1 MKSTLKRDV
10 VLRYTDKYEGVDTI
24 KEHAAIAK
32 AQGAVWI
39 GKIGRG
45 LGADSIKKLRE
56 QCASVDTKLYMV
68 RRVNAEYE
76 CFESKLL
83 DICADLPSKD
93 KGMVPQYYKDNNI
106 MNFVLLWLKVDGF
119 QRVDS
124 QRVRELVVPSGLNL
138 VDALQK
144 RALLQRLA
152 EKFETSYDTCFSV
165 RFSDY
170 AASNSSMS
178 DFQNSP

>member
-32 AQGAVWI
+32 VQGAVWI

-56 QCASVDTKLYMV
+56 QCVLVDTKLYMV

-83 DICADLPSKD
+83 DICGDLPSKD
-93 KGMVPQYYKDNNI
+93 KGMVPQYYKENNI
-106 MNFVLLWLKVDGF
+106 MNFVQLWLKVDGF
-119 QRVDS
+119 QKVDS
-124 QRVRELVVPSGLNL
+124 QKVRELVVPSGLNL

-144 RALLQRLA
+144 
-152 EKFETSYDTCFSV
+152 SP
-165 RFSDY
+165 
-170 AASNSSMS
+170 ASIFFLES
-178 DFQNSP
+178 